1 MWLYGLRNQGTAVLQ
16 QIVWSKYNR
25 DGEKPYHTALGYS
38 EEWLRHSLHCFAFV
52 IDIRLVF
59 EMVSTM
65 CDNSLIESCWWSERN
80 HGFIERIRKQ
90 PWIVWSYFIS
100 LSSPWV
106 HVRLEALTH
115 YTQNCIKSSYL
126 HYTLQLF
133 VTTSATFST
142 VLYMGNNFRNDFF
155 RRIFAVL
162 CVVV

>member
-1 MWLYGLRNQGTAVLQ
+1 MW
-16 QIVWSKYNR
+16 IWSK
-25 DGEKPYHTALGYS
+25 KS
-38 EEWLRHSLHCFAFV
+38 RHSSIAANRLKQIQQRWWKTLPHGSGLFWRMAQTFLALLCFCHRYLGSFWNDFYNV
-52 IDIRLVF
+52 WQLLKI
-59 EMVSTM
+59 
-65 CDNSLIESCWWSERN
+65 W
-80 HGFIERIRKQ
+80 KQ

-133 VTTSATFST
+133 VTTAATFST